1 MNLWGFTPAIFPELE
16 KEFKNFLETADLMKD
31 ECLIPNTVGKMMK
44 AGLATVKAYSNKD
57 KWYGITY
64 REDKEEVQSAI
75 AKLCEEG
82 LYDGI

>member
-16 KEFKNFLETADLMKD
+16 KEFKYFLENADLMKD

-44 AGLATVKAYSNKD
+44 DGTATVKAYSNKD

-64 REDKEEVQSAI
+64 REGKEEVQNAI
-75 AKLCEEG
+75 ADLCAKG

>member
-1 MNLWGFTPAIFPELE
+1 
-16 KEFKNFLETADLMKD
+16 MKD

-44 AGLATVKAYSNKD
+44 EGKATVKAYSNKD

-64 REDKEEVQSAI
+64 REDKESVVNAI
-75 AKLCEEG
+75 KKLFEEG